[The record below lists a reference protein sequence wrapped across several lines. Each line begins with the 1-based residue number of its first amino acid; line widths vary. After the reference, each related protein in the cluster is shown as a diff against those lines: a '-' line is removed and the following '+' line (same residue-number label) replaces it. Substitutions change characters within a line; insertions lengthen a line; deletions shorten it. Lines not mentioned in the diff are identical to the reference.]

1 MSEIAKGLYQG
12 YVSQAS
18 KDFGVPKD
26 IINAVIQQESG
37 WNRAAVGTSGEKGL
51 MQIMPGTGR
60 DLGLTD
66 FFNPEANIRAGA
78 KYLSQQYQRFGN
90 WREALQAYNAGAGNI
105 KAGAGYADKV
115 LGRIDPTSVQT
126 PLTKVVSD
134 DPKKVSDESVV
145 APPDARSWSD
155 KVGDAADSISQFP
168 DRVKNFLQDSAQN
181 VMLSL
186 LAILLIIFG
195 VWRLVN
201 A

>member
-1 MSEIAKGLYQG
+1 MSDIAKGLYQG

-26 IINAVIQQESG
+26 ILNAVIQVESN
-37 WNRAAVGTSGEKGL
+37 WNRTAVGTSGEKGL

-60 DLGLTD
+60 DLGLTN
-66 FFNPEANIRAGA
+66 FFDPEANIRAGA
-78 KYLSQQYQRFGN
+78 KYLSQQYTRFGN

-115 LGRIDPTSVQT
+115 LSRIDPTGIQT

-134 DPKKVSDESVV
+134 DSKKVADESVV
-145 APPDARSWSD
+145 SPPDDRSWSD

-168 DRVKNFLQDSAQN
+168 ERVKNFLQDSAQN

-186 LAILLIIFG
+186 LAIFLIIFG
-195 VWRLVN
+195 IWRLIN

>member
-1 MSEIAKGLYQG
+1 MSEIVKGLYQG

-26 IINAVIQQESG
+26 IINAVIQVESG
-37 WNRAAVGTSGEKGL
+37 WNRTAVGSSGEKGL

-115 LGRIDPTSVQT
+115 IKLLKPESLQT

-134 DPKKVSDESVV
+134 DPKKIADESVV
-145 APPDARSWSD
+145 VPPDSRSWSD

-168 DRVKNFLQDSAQN
+168 ERVKNFLQDSAQN

-186 LAILLIIFG
+186 LAVLLIIFG